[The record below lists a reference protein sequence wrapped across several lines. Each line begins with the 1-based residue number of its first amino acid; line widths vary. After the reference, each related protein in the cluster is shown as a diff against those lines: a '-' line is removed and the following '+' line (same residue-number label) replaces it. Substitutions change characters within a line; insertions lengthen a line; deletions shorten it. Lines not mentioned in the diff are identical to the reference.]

1 MGYCMNPL
9 GISLWGETKQKP
21 THSGDAE
28 LVKNNP
34 KHELVNNEND

>member
-9 GISLWGETKQKP
+9 GISLWGEKQKP

-28 LVKNNP
+28 RVKNNP